1 MICSD
6 KQKQGL
12 FLSILFI
19 IYIIFIV
26 VVVGSL
32 FQRMPYGIP
41 VAS

>member
-1 MICSD
+1 MIRSD
-6 KQKQGL
+6 KQNQGL
-12 FLSILFI
+12 FLFILFI

-41 VAS
+41 VVS